1 MFFAKDSHAGNFDL
15 DDLDLLGQTNLKDL
29 VEFSIDLNNS
39 KIGIHLSR
47 PVLDYLFSLKYGPSW
62 TLYEEETLLNLNST
76 LQTVLTMLTLS
87 KIDKVWQETYLKDL
101 STNGAIDV
109 ANQRLPIKMDMK
121 TEVFT
126 NLTHIVLVPNPLL
139 IPPLIPIPVDINDM
153 ELLQITSDVTGAI
166 IPKLDSN
173 GDLIFELYNMQANN
187 TRVSGIAPA
196 LASSIAP
203 PLIGTPGLQ
212 IATLYGILNWTDLM
226 DGAVS
231 NVLQKKS
238 SDPMP
243 VNELARAKQLVN
255 DYFNKIFNTEGTL
268 LNLADP
274 VLDAEGL
281 WIYFTFDPSNLKTI
295 VDDILEDARNND
307 LIKDIDNYLKV
318 VNRVNMEGFDLS
330 KIDQTKKNLIISLSG
345 AGVYPQVIADGKQ
358 PLQTH
363 VIAPIP
369 PLPTYGDGIYP
380 LPSNY
385 INESTVAVVGTP
397 WLSSLLSGSLDDPD
411 NFWGPD
417 PEEFAD
423 KVKRALSQMAPESR
437 LILIGKSMG
446 GCKMQKIAEAL
457 NDISVDVDLFI
468 LVDGSCTPM
477 DQSAIF
483 KDVHSNVKRVYNFRQ
498 TMDPPE
504 NDNQNGFQLLWS
516 KPTIGQDI
524 VVSDEESNIAMC
536 PGVGHDDIDEC
547 VALLSEIDRIIRGV
561 LDNPGTTA
569 LPKLSLWTWN
579 EAQYEQNIIKPRF
592 YIQNTGSVP
601 VNNPVVYSY
610 FSVEDGK
617 IPVLEDWYS
626 PNCVPS
632 LEKIGPTNYRIVY
645 DFTGTTLS
653 PGEIYPNSQGNVIG
667 IHYQDWDVMDKNLNY
682 NYTENSSFYNPEY
695 MDIRL
700 EDGTYI
706 FSNIKKDP
714 DPIPTEE
721 TITINGNTVILV
733 TPGGVNVRVERPD
746 YHHGLMFTVR
756 NTGTNDYTIV
766 QWHGVLNQNNS
777 NCTDREAMLSGN
789 GAQINN
795 ICLPKDDNG
804 EMLFK
809 LKSQDNN
816 SYSVSVEIF
825 DWINGPGCIY

>member
-1 MFFAKDSHAGNFDL
+1 
-15 DDLDLLGQTNLKDL
+15 
-29 VEFSIDLNNS
+29 
-39 KIGIHLSR
+39 
-47 PVLDYLFSLKYGPSW
+47 LKYGPSW

-226 DGAVS
+226 MVGIQC
-231 NVLQKKS
+231 LQKKS

-483 KDVHSNVKRVYNFRQ
+483 IKGVQFLMSKSIQFPTQHGSPKMI
-498 TMDPPE
+498 T
-504 NDNQNGFQLLWS
+504 QNGYQLLC
-516 KPTIGQDI
+516 QNQL
-524 VVSDEESNIAMC
+524 SDRSRC
-536 PGVGHDDIDEC
+536 
-547 VALLSEIDRIIRGV
+547 
-561 LDNPGTTA
+561 
-569 LPKLSLWTWN
+569 
-579 EAQYEQNIIKPRF
+579 Q
-592 YIQNTGSVP
+592 
-601 VNNPVVYSY
+601 
-610 FSVEDGK
+610 
-617 IPVLEDWYS
+617 
-626 PNCVPS
+626 
-632 LEKIGPTNYRIVY
+632 
-645 DFTGTTLS
+645 
-653 PGEIYPNSQGNVIG
+653 
-667 IHYQDWDVMDKNLNY
+667 
-682 NYTENSSFYNPEY
+682 
-695 MDIRL
+695 
-700 EDGTYI
+700 
-706 FSNIKKDP
+706 
-714 DPIPTEE
+714 
-721 TITINGNTVILV
+721 
-733 TPGGVNVRVERPD
+733 
-746 YHHGLMFTVR
+746 
-756 NTGTNDYTIV
+756 
-766 QWHGVLNQNNS
+766 
-777 NCTDREAMLSGN
+777 
-789 GAQINN
+789 
-795 ICLPKDDNG
+795 
-804 EMLFK
+804 
-809 LKSQDNN
+809 
-816 SYSVSVEIF
+816 
-825 DWINGPGCIY
+825 